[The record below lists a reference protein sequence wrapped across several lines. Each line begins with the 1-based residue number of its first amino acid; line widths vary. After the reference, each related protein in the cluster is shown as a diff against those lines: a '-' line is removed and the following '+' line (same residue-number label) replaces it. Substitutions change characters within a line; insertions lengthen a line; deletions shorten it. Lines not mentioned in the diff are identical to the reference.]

1 MVGMIINETLRLYP
15 PFVLLQREVTKNTR
29 LGKLKIPA
37 GIEVIIAT
45 LAVHHSSEV
54 WGEGAHLFKPERF
67 DEGVARATR
76 EPFDALEYLH
86 FCFSGDYEGVAP
98 TSESFSGVQA
108 NLAVIGCI

>member
-1 MVGMIINETLRLYP
+1 MYLLAIHTDWEEKAREEVLEFLGQQNPTTESISRLKMVGMIINETLRLYP

-54 WGEGAHLFKPERF
+54 WGEGAHLFKPE
-67 DEGVARATR
+67 DLMKGS
-76 EPFDALEYLH
+76 LEQQ
-86 FCFSGDYEGVAP
+86 GM
-98 TSESFSGVQA
+98 
-108 NLAVIGCI
+108 